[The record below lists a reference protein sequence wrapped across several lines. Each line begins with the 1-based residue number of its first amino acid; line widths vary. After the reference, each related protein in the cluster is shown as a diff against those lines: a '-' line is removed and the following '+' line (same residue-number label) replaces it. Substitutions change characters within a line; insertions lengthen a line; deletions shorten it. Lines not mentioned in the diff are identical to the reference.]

1 MKEIDKDILI
11 WIEKYKAVT
20 IKQASRMFY
29 EGEYSYDRARKKLK
43 SMEDKQLLKSYI
55 NSITKEKVY
64 YVEDK
69 LSAHDIYIFDF
80 YSKLVEYGCTN
91 IMFKKEPRYLKGF
104 LRPDAYFRFE
114 FEGYIYY
121 VLLEIDL
128 THYSTNKL
136 QLYAKL
142 ERDKE
147 LNNECLVFPQIVIV
161 GINAVQKQ
169 YENLDIVYLP
179 FSLNGFNK
187 VLGILDS

>member
-1 MKEIDKDILI
+1 MREIDREILI
-11 WIEKYKAVT
+11 WIEKYKAIT

-29 EGEYSYDRARKKLK
+29 EGDYRYDRSRKKLK
-43 SMEDKQLLKSYI
+43 AMEDKQLLKSYI

-64 YVEDK
+64 YVQDK

-80 YSKLVEYGCTN
+80 YSKLVEHGCAN
-91 IMFKKEPRYLKGF
+91 IEFRKEPRFLKGL
-104 LRPDAYFRFE
+104 LRPDAYFQFE

-142 ERDKE
+142 ERDGE
-147 LNNECLVFPQIVIV
+147 LKNECLVFPQVVIV
-161 GINAVQKQ
+161 GVNAIQK
-169 YENLDIVYLP
+169 EFHNLDIVYLP
-179 FSLNGFNK
+179 FNLKRFEK
-187 VLGILDS
+187 VLGIID